1 MLSYTTENRKVITE
15 GDFLVVKIRIIAH
28 SSEPFQNRSEAG
40 KLLMRELKGVKA
52 QDTVVLGIPRGG
64 IVIAE
69 EISLRLNCVL
79 DVVFSR
85 KIGAPGNPE
94 LAIGAIGEEG
104 KACINKKLVNSLGV
118 NSAYIEQ
125 EKNAQFS
132 LIKLRALEYRE
143 IIPKASLKG
152 KIAIVVDDGA
162 ATGATI
168 ESALLTMAQESPQ
181 KLIAALPVGP
191 PDTIERLSEYADEI
205 ICLRAPDSFGAISQ
219 FYNEFL
225 QVEDAEVIKILRKE
239 AQRRKS
245 ALHVTN

>member
-1 MLSYTTENRKVITE
+1 M
-15 GDFLVVKIRIIAH
+15 GKIRIIAH
-28 SSEPFQNRSEAG
+28 SSEPFQNRSQAG
-40 KLLMRELKGVKA
+40 RLLSRELKGIRA
-52 QDTVVLGIPRGG
+52 EDAVVLGIPRGG

-85 KIGAPGNPE
+85 KMGAPGNPE

-104 KACINKKLVNSLGV
+104 KVCINKELVNSLGV
-118 NSAYIEQ
+118 DSAYIEQ
-125 EKNAQFS
+125 EKNTQLS
-132 LIKLRALEYRE
+132 LIKLRAMEYRK
-143 IIPKASLKG
+143 IIPKVSLKG

-205 ICLRAPDSFGAISQ
+205 ICLRAPAFFGAISQ
-219 FYNEFL
+219 FYNEFF
-225 QVEDAEVIKILRKE
+225 QVEDVEVIKILQEE
-239 AQRRKS
+239 AQRRKG
-245 ALHVTN
+245 AGARNKF